1 MRIAYLFPAIAA
13 VGLVPV
19 VIVGHAIA
27 APVIPAVA
35 GYAAGVAFTIV
46 ASIVVN
52 SCNATRYGRQVW
64 DDRGLSDY
72 VDEPSCYGQSE
83 CPWGD
88 VQRSGYHVADMRRD
102 RVRRHAEGPATFPA
116 GDVA

>member
-1 MRIAYLFPAIAA
+1 MRSAYLFPAIAA
-13 VGLVPV
+13 VGLVSV
-19 VIVGHAIA
+19 ASVGYAIA

-52 SCNATRYGRQVW
+52 SCNAARYGRQVW
-64 DDRGLSDY
+64 NDQGLSDY

-88 VQRSGYHVADMRRD
+88 IQRSGYHVADMRRD
-102 RVRRHAEGPATFPA
+102 RVRRHAETHVTFPA
-116 GDVA
+116 DDPA